1 MLSACVA
8 ILRTIQSNENKVRF
22 TIEGPNAAN
31 NEAIKKHIEIE
42 MGQLEP
48 YINDSQ
54 TIVFQFYTSG
64 DHLHNVTIRLNQK
77 DKEVTAQSS
86 HFNPYTAISTVC
98 ASLKR
103 RLAQKV
109 L

>member
-1 MLSACVA
+1 M
-8 ILRTIQSNENKVRF
+8 KF
-22 TIEGPNAAN
+22 TIEGTNAAN

-42 MGQLEP
+42 MAQLTP
-48 YINDSQ
+48 F
-54 TIVFQFYTSG
+54 IVATQIVTFQFYTSG
-64 DHLHNVTIRLNQK
+64 DHLHNVTIRMNQENN
-77 DKEVTAQSS
+77 KEVTVQSS
-86 HFNPYTAISTVC
+86 HFNPYTAITTGC